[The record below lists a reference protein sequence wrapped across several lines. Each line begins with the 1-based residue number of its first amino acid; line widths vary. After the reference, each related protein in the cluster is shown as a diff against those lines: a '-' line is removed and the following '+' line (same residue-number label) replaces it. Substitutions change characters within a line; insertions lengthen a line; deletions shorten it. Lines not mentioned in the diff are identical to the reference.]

1 MKYENRGN
9 IMAPKKSNQVTGTI
23 QPVLRRFAGNPIL
36 RPETTHWWESKAV
49 FNPAA
54 IYEGGKVHI
63 LYRALGDTDTS
74 VLGYASSRDGFHID
88 ERLDQPVYVPR
99 EPFEGVGT
107 VRQAEVELSDNY
119 TSGGSFAG
127 GCEDPRLTRIDDRV
141 YMTYVAYDGCSSP
154 RIALSSIN
162 IDDFLNKNWKW
173 KKPVLISKP
182 DIVDKNACI
191 LPEKINGKYVIFH
204 RIFPEILIDFVDDLD
219 FDGKGKWLEG
229 QFKIP
234 IIESSSGWDSRK
246 VAAGPPP
253 MRTKDG
259 WLFIYHAIDEKDE
272 FRYKMGAMLLDIKY
286 PPRVIART
294 THPILEPLAWYENE
308 GLKTGVIYPCGAVIL
323 NDQLFVY
330 YGGADMV
337 VCVATAKMN
346 EFMSQL
352 SYEHEPIQV
361 SVPVN
366 PVVTVHVKTQE
377 HICGYCV
384 KCRTKIKIKN
394 PLHVTLKNRRHAL
407 QGSCPR
413 CGTKMFKFK
422 RS

>member
-1 MKYENRGN
+1 
-9 IMAPKKSNQVTGTI
+9 MAPKTSTKGAGRI
-23 QPVLRRFAGNPIL
+23 QPVLKRYEGNPIL
-36 RPETTHWWESKAV
+36 RPEPKHWWESKAV

-74 VLGYASSRDGFHID
+74 VLGYASSSDGFHID

-99 EPFEGVGT
+99 EPFEGVGA

-141 YMTYVAYDGCSSP
+141 YMTYVAYDGYSSP

-173 KKPVLISKP
+173 KKPVLISRP

-219 FDGKGKWLEG
+219 FDGEGRWLEG

-234 IIESSSGWDSRK
+234 IMESASSWDSRK

-259 WLFIYHAIDEKDE
+259 WLFIYHAIDDKDE
-272 FRYKMGAMLLDIKY
+272 FRYKMGAMLLDINY
-286 PPRVIART
+286 PPKVLART
-294 THPILEPLAWYENE
+294 THPILEPVARYENE
-308 GLKTGVIYPCGAVIL
+308 GLKTGVVYPCGAVIL
-323 NDQLFVY
+323 KDQLFVY

-337 VCVATAKMN
+337 VCVATAKMG

-352 SYEHEPIQV
+352 SYEHEPVQV

-366 PVVTVHVKTQE
+366 PVNDAVNPVKVHMKIQE
-377 HICGYCV
+377 HIYGYCM
-384 KCRTKIKIKN
+384 KCRAKAEIKN
-394 PLHVTLKNRRHAL
+394 PHHVTMKNRRHAV

-413 CGTKMFKFK
+413 CGTKMFRF
-422 RS
+422 RRG

>member
-9 IMAPKKSNQVTGTI
+9 NMAPKKSNQVTGTI
-23 QPVLRRFAGNPIL
+23 QPVLKRYEGNPIL
-36 RPETTHWWESKAV
+36 KPETTHWWESKAV

-74 VLGYASSRDGFHID
+74 VIGYASSTDGFHID
-88 ERLDQPVYVPR
+88 ERLDKPVYVPR
-99 EPFEGVGT
+99 EPFEGVGA
-107 VRQAEVELSDNY
+107 VRQVEVELSDNY

-127 GCEDPRLTRIDDRV
+127 GCEDPRLTRIDNRV
-141 YMTYVAYDGCSSP
+141 YMTYVAYDGYSSP
-154 RIALSSIN
+154 RIALSSIDIN
-162 IDDFLNKNWKW
+162 DFLNKNWKW
-173 KKPVLISKP
+173 KKPVLISRP

-204 RIFPEILIDFVDDLD
+204 RIFPEILIDFVDNLD
-219 FDGKGKWLEG
+219 FDGEGRWLEG

-234 IIESSSGWDSRK
+234 IMESASSWDSRK

-272 FRYKMGAMLLDIKY
+272 YRYKMGAMLLDINY
-286 PPRVIART
+286 PPKVLART
-294 THPILEPLAWYENE
+294 THPILEPVARYENE
-308 GLKTGVIYPCGAVIL
+308 GLKTGVVYPCGAVIL
-323 NDQLFVY
+323 KDQLFVY

-337 VCVATAKMN
+337 VCVATAKMD
-346 EFMSQL
+346 EFMLQL
-352 SYEHEPIQV
+352 SYEHEPVQV

-366 PVVTVHVKTQE
+366 PVKVPMKTQE
-377 HICGYCV
+377 HIYGYCM
-384 KCRTKIKIKN
+384 KCRAKAEIKF
-394 PLHVTLKNRRHAL
+394 PHHVTMKNRRHAI
-407 QGSCPR
+407 QGICPR
-413 CGTKMFKFK
+413 CGTKIFRFK
-422 RS
+422 RG

>member
-1 MKYENRGN
+1 
-9 IMAPKKSNQVTGTI
+9 MAPKTSTKGAGGI
-23 QPVLRRFAGNPIL
+23 QPVLKRYEGNPIL
-36 RPETTHWWESKAV
+36 RPEPKHWWESKAV

-74 VLGYASSRDGFHID
+74 VLGYASSSDGFHID

-99 EPFEGVGT
+99 EPFEGVGA

-141 YMTYVAYDGCSSP
+141 YMTYVAYDGYSSP

-173 KKPVLISKP
+173 KKPVLISRP

-219 FDGKGKWLEG
+219 FDGEGRWLEG

-234 IIESSSGWDSRK
+234 IMESASSWDSRK

-259 WLFIYHAIDEKDE
+259 WLFIYHAIDDKDE
-272 FRYKMGAMLLDIKY
+272 FRYKMGAMLLDINY
-286 PPRVIART
+286 PPKVLART
-294 THPILEPLAWYENE
+294 THPILEPLARYENE
-308 GLKTGVIYPCGAVIL
+308 GLKTGVVYPCGAVIL
-323 NDQLFVY
+323 KDQLFVY

-337 VCVATAKMN
+337 VCVATAKMD
-346 EFMSQL
+346 EFMLQL
-352 SYEHEPIQV
+352 SYEHEPVQV

-366 PVVTVHVKTQE
+366 PVNVAVNPVKAHMKTQE
-377 HICGYCV
+377 HIYGYCM
-384 KCRTKIKIKN
+384 KCRAKAEIKN
-394 PLHVTLKNRRHAL
+394 PHHVTMKNRRHAI
-407 QGSCPR
+407 QGSCSR
-413 CGTKMFKFK
+413 CGTKMFRFK

>member
-1 MKYENRGN
+1 
-9 IMAPKKSNQVTGTI
+9 MAPKTSTKGAGRI
-23 QPVLRRFAGNPIL
+23 QPVLKRYEGNPIL
-36 RPETTHWWESKAV
+36 RPEPKHWWDSKAV

-74 VLGYASSRDGFHID
+74 VLGYASSSDGFHID

-99 EPFEGVGT
+99 EPFEGVGA

-141 YMTYVAYDGCSSP
+141 YMTYVAYDGYSSP

-173 KKPVLISKP
+173 KKPVLISRP

-204 RIFPEILIDFVDDLD
+204 RIFPEILIDFVDDLN
-219 FDGKGKWLEG
+219 FDGEGRWLEG

-234 IIESSSGWDSRK
+234 IMESASSWDSRK

-259 WLFIYHAIDEKDE
+259 WLFIYHAIDDKDE
-272 FRYKMGAMLLDIKY
+272 FRYKMGAMLLDINY
-286 PPRVIART
+286 PPKVLART
-294 THPILEPLAWYENE
+294 THPILEPVARYENE
-308 GLKTGVIYPCGAVIL
+308 GLKTGVVYPCGAVIL
-323 NDQLFVY
+323 KDQLFVY

-337 VCVATAKMN
+337 VCVATAKMG

-352 SYEHEPIQV
+352 SYEHEPVQV

-366 PVVTVHVKTQE
+366 PVNDAVNPVKVHMKIQE
-377 HICGYCV
+377 HIYGYCM
-384 KCRTKIKIKN
+384 KCRAKAEIKN
-394 PLHVTLKNRRHAL
+394 PHHVTMKNRRHAV

-413 CGTKMFKFK
+413 CGTKMFRF
-422 RS
+422 RRG

>member
-1 MKYENRGN
+1 
-9 IMAPKKSNQVTGTI
+9 MAPKTSTKGAGRI
-23 QPVLRRFAGNPIL
+23 QPVLKRYEGNPIL
-36 RPETTHWWESKAV
+36 RPEPKHWWESKAV

-74 VLGYASSRDGFHID
+74 VLGYASSSDGFHID

-99 EPFEGVGT
+99 EPFEGVGA

-141 YMTYVAYDGCSSP
+141 YMTYVAYDGYSSP

-173 KKPVLISKP
+173 KKPVLISRP

-204 RIFPEILIDFVDDLD
+204 RIFPEILIDFVDDLN
-219 FDGKGKWLEG
+219 FDGEGRWLEG

-234 IIESSSGWDSRK
+234 IMESASSWDSRK

-259 WLFIYHAIDEKDE
+259 WLFIYHAIDDKDE
-272 FRYKMGAMLLDIKY
+272 FRYKMGAMLLDINY
-286 PPRVIART
+286 PPKVLART
-294 THPILEPLAWYENE
+294 THPILEPVARYENE
-308 GLKTGVIYPCGAVIL
+308 GLKTGVVYPCGAVIL
-323 NDQLFVY
+323 KDQLFVY

-337 VCVATAKMN
+337 VCVATAKMG

-352 SYEHEPIQV
+352 SYEHEPVQV

-366 PVVTVHVKTQE
+366 PVNDAVNPVKVHMKIQE
-377 HICGYCV
+377 HIYGYCM
-384 KCRTKIKIKN
+384 KCRAKAEIKN
-394 PLHVTLKNRRHAL
+394 PHHVTMKNRRHAV

-413 CGTKMFKFK
+413 CGTKMFRF
-422 RS
+422 RRG

>member
-1 MKYENRGN
+1 
-9 IMAPKKSNQVTGTI
+9 MAPKTSTKGAGRI
-23 QPVLRRFAGNPIL
+23 QPVLKRYEGNPIL
-36 RPETTHWWESKAV
+36 RPEPKHWWESKAV

-74 VLGYASSRDGFHID
+74 VLGYASSSDGFHID

-99 EPFEGVGT
+99 EPFEGVGA

-141 YMTYVAYDGCSSP
+141 YMTYVAYDGYSSP

-173 KKPVLISKP
+173 KKPVLISRP

-219 FDGKGKWLEG
+219 FDGEGRWLEG

-234 IIESSSGWDSRK
+234 IMESASSWDSRK

-272 FRYKMGAMLLDIKY
+272 FRYKMGAMLLDINY
-286 PPRVIART
+286 PPKVLART
-294 THPILEPLAWYENE
+294 THPILEPVARYENE
-308 GLKTGVIYPCGAVIL
+308 GLKTGVVYPCGAVIL
-323 NDQLFVY
+323 KDQLFVY

-337 VCVATAKMN
+337 VCVATAKMG

-352 SYEHEPIQV
+352 SYEHEPVQV

-366 PVVTVHVKTQE
+366 PVNDAVNPVKVHMKIQE
-377 HICGYCV
+377 HIYGYCM
-384 KCRTKIKIKN
+384 KCRAKAEIKN
-394 PLHVTLKNRRHAL
+394 PHHVTMKNRRHAV

-413 CGTKMFKFK
+413 CGTKMFRF
-422 RS
+422 RRG